1 MPAKPQCNRTS
12 PVSSHEKPENR
23 EHANDNILIIKYGP
37 AKIIKNFFSNIF
49 KSIDKIIELY
59 RVLIQNCLKYIHLF
73 DSYS

>member
-37 AKIIKNFFSNIF
+37 AKITKNFFSNIF
-49 KSIDKIIELY
+49 KSIDMIIEFLSIFNSKLLE
-59 RVLIQNCLKYIHLF
+59 VHTF
-73 DSYS
+73 V